1 MLPAPGRA
9 DQARYAQRVTCP
21 GPTPR
26 TLLTTPTGHLA
37 LAMLAV
43 ELMAGMQTY
52 LNQTVLPLMAT
63 DLGGRDHYGLVTAAA
78 AVPAFLTMPLGAAML
93 ARWRADRLMTAL
105 TALLVVGA
113 LTGAVAPTI
122 AVYVAGEVLRGLAA
136 GALATVSMGVLVAGL
151 PDAWRRLFL
160 AAGSLM
166 WIVSSVVGPLYASGV
181 SATLGWRWA
190 LVAYV
195 PLLVAARL
203 VMAREIRGLAVVAD
217 DAAPP
222 WVACLA
228 LAGGVGVVGAVPAAT
243 VWFWP
248 AAVCGVAAVVWACL
262 RVYPAGVARLAPG
275 RPAAIATLTWV
286 CAVYFALDYLIA
298 PAAHD
303 VLELGAGAIGWA
315 LTGAGVCWS
324 LVAAWCGAHPARRAG
339 RYRARTGAGGVL
351 LAAGALLVACALAG
365 PEAATGAQAAVG
377 VSASPSWLPAA
388 PWWCLHLGFAVAG
401 AGMGL
406 THQDTIL
413 RCVTDPVELGGR
425 ADGISQATTAT
436 AVTVAGSAGGATLG
450 TVVTAAVAPTPAG
463 VEQAAVVSCV
473 VVLAAALAL
482 TPLLARRAA

>member
-1 MLPAPGRA
+1 MTR
-9 DQARYAQRVTCP
+9 P

-63 DLGGRDHYGLVTAAA
+63 DLDARDHYGLVTAAA

-93 ARWRADRLMTAL
+93 SRWRADHLMTAL
-105 TALLVVGA
+105 TGLLVAGAVVGA
-113 LTGAVAPTI
+113 AAPSVE
-122 AVYVAGEVLRGLAA
+122 VYVLGEILRGLAA

-166 WIVSSVVGPLYASGV
+166 WIVSSLVGPLYASGV
-181 SATLGWRWA
+181 SAALSWRWA
-190 LVAYV
+190 LVAYL

-203 VMAREIRGLAVVAD
+203 VMARQIRGLSVQAD
-217 DAAPP
+217 DDAPP
-222 WVACLA
+222 WAACLA
-228 LAGGVGVVGAVPAAT
+228 LAGGVGVVGLAPASS
-243 VWFWP
+243 VWFAP
-248 AAVCGVAAVVWACL
+248 AAVAGVVAVVWACL

-303 VLELGAGAIGWA
+303 VLGLGAGAIGWA

-324 LVAAWCGAHPARRAG
+324 LVAVWCGAHPARQARL
-339 RYRARTGAGGVL
+339 YRLRTSAGGL
-351 LAAGALLVACALAG
+351 LFAAGAGLIALALAG
-365 PEAATGAQAAVG
+365 GPGATV
-377 VSASPSWLPAA
+377 PALTWV
-388 PWWCLHLGFAVAG
+388 PWWLLHVGFAVGG

-413 RCVTDPVELGGR
+413 RCVTDPVELDR
-425 ADGISQATTAT
+425 RPDGISQATAAT
-436 AVTVAGSAGGATLG
+436 AVTIAGSAGGATLG
-450 TVVTAAVAPTPAG
+450 TLVTAFVAPTTAG
-463 VEQAAVVSCV
+463 VEATRVAGTV
-473 VVLAAALAL
+473 VVLAVCLAL